1 MLLFK
6 PHQYPSVIAH
16 YIPDKSYIFIL
27 PLSLVCG
34 PSRPAP
40 ISLGAG
46 QFVPYGKVLHGY
58 TRRMTTN
65 TRFQKHPLA
74 IAVQAPAMG
83 FLLFGASLAQA
94 TTHLIDGHEYT
105 IGPGQYLDSWV
116 IENDSH
122 LISNGSTL
130 RQSQVVGARMT
141 LNAGTLAQDIEAIN
155 GSKITLN
162 GATVEARSSSPFALQ
177 LIGSEADIT
186 TSTITNANGAAIV
199 AGRDFLTTDGST
211 VNVFGSTVTGSTT
224 GAVASAYSQLNFT
237 YSDVTATRDDGVG
250 VYLVGADATA
260 IGSRIVGGQ
269 NGVVL
274 EKEYY
279 IDNPSSLVLDST
291 HAEGRNGAAL
301 LVKGDE
307 LGGGQVDIQV
317 RNGSTLTGGNG
328 NILEVTGN
336 SVANMNVDHSEL
348 FGDIVVEEGSTAK
361 AQLNNGAWLTGQLKN
376 VAELSVNDAS
386 HWVLV
391 GDSNVTALKMGGG
404 AVHFGGADEFYQLDV
419 KSLEG
424 NGTFIM
430 NTDFLTHQT
439 DFLNVAGKAEGNHS
453 LMLAASGSNLADG
466 EPIKVVHTEGGD
478 AQFSL
483 ASGTVDVGAYA
494 YGLQKDGTDWFLDP
508 TRKGTSTSAHSVLAL
523 FNSAPT
529 VLYGEMSILRTRMG
543 ELRFSEGAG
552 NGMWMRSYGNKFDV
566 AANKNGAGYTQN
578 QKGFT
583 IGADAPLSG
592 GDGQWIAGVM
602 AGHSASDLS
611 LTRGSSG
618 EVKSYYVG
626 GYATW
631 LDAESGLYFDGVA
644 KLNRLHT
651 ENDVTMSDGKKAKGN
666 YAQNAVG
673 ASAEFGRH
681 IKLDNDFY
689 VEPYGQLSAT
699 ITQAQS
705 YELTNGLQ
713 AKGDRSSSV
722 VGKLGVTAGKN
733 IQLES
738 GGVLQ
743 PYLRTAVAHEF
754 DQSNKV
760 FIND

>member
-1 MLLFK
+1 MSSVFNFK
-6 PHQYPSVIAH
+6 PS
-16 YIPDKSYIFIL
+16 
-27 PLSLVCG
+27 PLSLALKANAVTLLMLMAHAADARVITLPNDFVNPG
-34 PSRPAP
+34 SIPDSFELQAG
-40 ISLGAG
+40 SGFTVKGAVTKQIRAQSATLVVEAG
-46 QFVPYGKVLHGY
+46 SSTQDI
-58 TRRMTTN
+58 T
-65 TRFQKHPLA
+65 
-74 IAVQAPAMG
+74 G
-83 FLLFGASLAQA
+83 FNSDIR
-94 TTHLIDGHEYT
+94 IDGSDVT
-105 IGPGQYLDSWV
+105 ARSTASAAIGVSDSNV
-116 IENDSH
+116 
-122 LISNGSTL
+122 LITNSNIVHNNGSGLT
-130 RQSQVVGARMT
+130 
-141 LNAGTLAQDIEAIN
+141 
-155 GSKITLN
+155 
-162 GATVEARSSSPFALQ
+162 
-177 LIGSEADIT
+177 
-186 TSTITNANGAAIV
+186 
-199 AGRDFLTTDGST
+199 AGRTDGST
-211 VNVFGSTVTGSTT
+211 VGSTVKVVDSTITGTRR
-224 GAVASAYSQLNFT
+224 GASASAYSVLDLIG
-237 YSDVTATRDDGVG
+237 SKVEATGANGVG
-250 VYLVGADATA
+250 LALFSGRANAINSQIVGAKTGAEMGIDGT
-260 IGSRIVGGQ
+260 S
-269 NGVVL
+269 GVM
-274 EKEYY
+274 
-279 IDNPSSLVLDST
+279 DSALVLDGSSV
-291 HAEGRNGAAL
+291 EGKDGAAI
-301 LVKGDE
+301 VTRQGINA
-307 LGGGQVDIQV
+307 DIQV
-317 RNGSTLTGGNG
+317 RNGSSLVGSNG
-328 NILEVTGN
+328 NLLEVTDG
-336 SVANMNVDHSEL
+336 STANLNVDYSEL
-348 FGDIVVEEGSTAK
+348 FGDIVVDDGSTAK
-361 AQLNNGAWLTGQLKN
+361 VQLNNGSWLTGQLKN

-391 GDSNVTALKMGGG
+391 GDSNVDALKMGGG
-404 AVHFGGADEFYQLDV
+404 AVHFGGPDEFYRLDV

-430 NTDFLTHQT
+430 HTDFLTHQT
-439 DFLNVAGKAEGNHS
+439 DFLNVEGKAEGNHS

-483 ASGTVDVGAYA
+483 ASGTVDIGAYA

-508 TRKGTSTSAHSVLAL
+508 NRRGTSTSAHSVLAL

-602 AGHSASDLS
+602 AGHSVSDLG

-618 EVKSYYVG
+618 EVKSYYMG

-689 VEPYGQLSAT
+689 LEPYGQLSAT

-733 IQLES
+733 IQLDN

-760 FIND
+760 FINDQSFNNDLSGSRIELAAGVAMSVSENVKLHADVETSQGKKIDQPWGVNFGVRYDF

>member
-1 MLLFK
+1 MSSVFNFK
-6 PHQYPSVIAH
+6 PS
-16 YIPDKSYIFIL
+16 
-27 PLSLVCG
+27 PLSLALKANAVTLLMLMAHAADARSVTSPNDFVVPG
-34 PSRPAP
+34 APADRYELQP
-40 ISLGAG
+40 GSGFTVKGAVTKEIRAQSATLVVEPG
-46 QFVPYGKVLHGY
+46 SSTQDITGFNSDIRIDGSDVIARSTAPAAVIVSDSKVLI
-58 TRRMTTN
+58 TN
-65 TRFQKHPLA
+65 SNITHSNGTGL
-74 IAVQAPAMG
+74 IAARTDGSTVGSSVKVVDSTITGTQRGATASAYSVLDLIG
-83 FLLFGASLAQA
+83 TKVEATGASGLGLALYSGQA
-94 TTHLIDGHEYT
+94 NATNSQIVGGKNGVLMGIDGSS
-105 IGPGQYLDSWV
+105 GVL
-116 IENDSH
+116 
-122 LISNGSTL
+122 GSTL
-130 RQSQVVGARMT
+130 V
-141 LNAGTLAQDIEAIN
+141 LD
-155 GSKITLN
+155 GSS
-162 GATVEARSSSPFALQ
+162 VE
-177 LIGSEADIT
+177 GK
-186 TSTITNANGAAIV
+186 NGAAIV
-199 AGRDFLTTDGST
+199 
-211 VNVFGSTVTGSTT
+211 
-224 GAVASAYSQLNFT
+224 
-237 YSDVTATRDDGVG
+237 TREG
-250 VYLVGADATA
+250 
-260 IGSRIVGGQ
+260 
-269 NGVVL
+269 
-274 EKEYY
+274 
-279 IDNPSSLVLDST
+279 T
-291 HAEGRNGAAL
+291 HA
-301 LVKGDE
+301 
-307 LGGGQVDIQV
+307 DIQV
-317 RNGSTLTGGNG
+317 RNGSSLLGSNG
-328 NILEVTGN
+328 NLLEVTNG
-336 SVANMNVDHSEL
+336 STANFNVDHSAL

-391 GDSNVTALKMGGG
+391 GDSNVDALKMGGG
-404 AVHFGGADEFYQLDV
+404 AVHFGGPDEFYQLDV

-494 YGLQKDGTDWFLDP
+494 YGLQKDGTNWFLDP
-508 TRKGTSTSAHSVLAL
+508 NRKGTSTSAHSVLAL

-760 FIND
+760 FINDQTFNNDLSGSRIELAAGLAMSVSENVKLHADVETSQGKKIDQPWGVNFGVRYDF

>member
-1 MLLFK
+1 MSSTFSFK
-6 PHQYPSVIAH
+6 PSSLTLAVKANIFTLAMLVAYAAEARVVTGPNETVAPGPTPDRFELLPGSGLTVLGTATRDIRAQSATLIVKPGSTTQDITAFDSVIRIEGSDVVAR
-16 YIPDKSYIFIL
+16 ST
-27 PLSLVCG
+27 
-34 PSRPAP
+34 AN
-40 ISLGAG
+40 A
-46 QFVPYGKVLHGY
+46 
-58 TRRMTTN
+58 
-65 TRFQKHPLA
+65 
-74 IAVQAPAMG
+74 AVQATG
-83 FLLFGASLAQA
+83 SDVLITGSNLLNNNGTGLIAGRSLGGTNGSNVKVIGSRITGTTRGAS
-94 TTHLIDGHEYT
+94 
-105 IGPGQYLDSWV
+105 
-116 IENDSH
+116 
-122 LISNGSTL
+122 
-130 RQSQVVGARMT
+130 
-141 LNAGTLAQDIEAIN
+141 
-155 GSKITLN
+155 
-162 GATVEARSSSPFALQ
+162 
-177 LIGSEADIT
+177 
-186 TSTITNANGAAIV
+186 
-199 AGRDFLTTDGST
+199 
-211 VNVFGSTVTGSTT
+211 
-224 GAVASAYSQLNFT
+224 ASAYSVLDFT
-237 YSDVTATRDDGVG
+237 DS
-250 VYLVGADATA
+250 LVEATA
-260 IGSRIVGGQ
+260 ENGFGIALMSGEARAANSRIIGGQ
-269 NGVVL
+269 SGVQMGIDGSSGVV
-274 EKEYY
+274 
-279 IDNPSSLVLDST
+279 DSTLVLDGTSV
-291 HAEGRNGAAL
+291 EGRNGAAIL
-301 LVKGDE
+301 TRQGTHA
-307 LGGGQVDIQV
+307 DIQV

-336 SVANMNVDHSEL
+336 STANMNVDYSEL
-348 FGDIVVEEGSTAK
+348 FGDVVVEEGSTAK
-361 AQLNNGAWLTGQLKN
+361 LQLNNGSSLTGQLKN
-376 VAELSVNDAS
+376 VAELSVNEAS
-386 HWVLV
+386 RWVLV
-391 GDSNVTALKMGGG
+391 GDSNVEALKMGGG

-424 NGTFIM
+424 NGTFVM
-430 NTDFLTHQT
+430 HTDFSTHET
-439 DFLNVAGKAEGNHS
+439 DFLNVEGKAEGKHS
-453 LMLAASGSNLADG
+453 LLLAATGSELASGL
-466 EPIKVVHTEGGD
+466 PIKVVHTEGGD
-478 AQFSL
+478 AHFSL
-483 ASGTVDVGAYA
+483 VGDTVDIGAFA
-494 YGLQKDGTDWFLDP
+494 YGLQKDGTDWLLDP
-508 TRKGTSTSAHSVLAL
+508 TRRGTSTSAHSVLAL

-552 NGMWMRSYGNKFDV
+552 NGLWMRSYGNKFDV
-566 AANKNGAGYTQN
+566 AQNKNGAGYSQT

-583 IGADAPLSG
+583 IGADAPLSS

-602 AGHSASDLS
+602 GGHSTSDLS

-705 YELTNGLQ
+705 YELSNGLH

-722 VGKLGVTAGKN
+722 VGKVGVTAGKN

-743 PYLRTAVAHEF
+743 PYLRTALAHEF

-760 FIND
+760 FINDQSFNNDLSGSRIELAAGVAMSVSENVKLHADIETSQGKKIDHPWGVNFGVRYDF

>member
-1 MLLFK
+1 MSSVFNFK
-6 PHQYPSVIAH
+6 PS
-16 YIPDKSYIFIL
+16 
-27 PLSLVCG
+27 PLSLALKVNAVTLLMLVAQAADA
-34 PSRPAP
+34 RPITKP
-40 ISLGAG
+40 DDFVIPGFTPDRFELRPGSGLTVKGATTKEIRAESATLVLEPG
-46 QFVPYGKVLHGY
+46 SSTQDITAYNSDIRVDGSEIIARSTASTALRALDSNVLITNSNIVHNSGTGLVAGRNDSSTVGSTVKVLG
-58 TRRMTTN
+58 
-65 TRFQKHPLA
+65 
-74 IAVQAPAMG
+74 
-83 FLLFGASLAQA
+83 
-94 TTHLIDGHEYT
+94 
-105 IGPGQYLDSWV
+105 
-116 IENDSH
+116 
-122 LISNGSTL
+122 
-130 RQSQVVGARMT
+130 
-141 LNAGTLAQDIEAIN
+141 
-155 GSKITLN
+155 
-162 GATVEARSSSPFALQ
+162 
-177 LIGSEADIT
+177 
-186 TSTITNANGAAIV
+186 STITGNQRGAAVTAYSVLDLIDSKVEATGANGLGLALYSGQANATNSQIVGGKYGVQIGIDGSSGFMESGLVLDNTSVEGKDGAAIV
-199 AGRDFLTTDGST
+199 
-211 VNVFGSTVTGSTT
+211 
-224 GAVASAYSQLNFT
+224 
-237 YSDVTATRDDGVG
+237 TR
-250 VYLVGADATA
+250 
-260 IGSRIVGGQ
+260 
-269 NGVVL
+269 
-274 EKEYY
+274 
-279 IDNPSSLVLDST
+279 
-291 HAEGRNGAAL
+291 EGINA
-301 LVKGDE
+301 
-307 LGGGQVDIQV
+307 DIQV
-317 RNGSTLTGGNG
+317 RNGSSLLGSNG
-328 NILEVTGN
+328 NLLEVTGGSTVN
-336 SVANMNVDHSEL
+336 LNVDRSEL

-404 AVHFGGADEFYQLDV
+404 AVHFGGPDEFYQLDV

-439 DFLNVAGKAEGNHS
+439 DFLNVEGKAEGNHS

-466 EPIKVVHTEGGD
+466 VPIKVVHTEGGD

-494 YGLQKDGTDWFLDP
+494 YGLQKDGTDWILDP

-566 AANKNGAGYTQN
+566 AANKNGAGYTQR

-583 IGADAPLSG
+583 IGADAPLSS

-602 AGHSASDLS
+602 AGTSTSDLS
-611 LTRGSSG
+611 LTRGSTG
-618 EVKSYYVG
+618 EVNSYYMG

-681 IKLDNDFY
+681 IKLDEDFF

-713 AKGDRSSSV
+713 AKGDRSSTV

-760 FIND
+760 FINDQTFNNDLSGSRIELAAGVAMSVSENVKLHVDAETSQGKKIDQPWGVNFGVRYDF

>member
-1 MLLFK
+1 MSSVFNFK
-6 PHQYPSVIAH
+6 PS
-16 YIPDKSYIFIL
+16 
-27 PLSLVCG
+27 PLSLALKVNAVTLLMLVAQAADA
-34 PSRPAP
+34 RPVTKP
-40 ISLGAG
+40 DDFVVPGFTPDRFELQPGSGLTVKGATTKEIRAESATLVVEPG
-46 QFVPYGKVLHGY
+46 SSTQDITAYYSDIRIDGSEIIARSTSSTALRALDSNVLITNSNIVHNSGTGLVAGRNDSSTAGSTVKVLG
-58 TRRMTTN
+58 
-65 TRFQKHPLA
+65 
-74 IAVQAPAMG
+74 
-83 FLLFGASLAQA
+83 
-94 TTHLIDGHEYT
+94 
-105 IGPGQYLDSWV
+105 
-116 IENDSH
+116 
-122 LISNGSTL
+122 
-130 RQSQVVGARMT
+130 
-141 LNAGTLAQDIEAIN
+141 
-155 GSKITLN
+155 
-162 GATVEARSSSPFALQ
+162 
-177 LIGSEADIT
+177 
-186 TSTITNANGAAIV
+186 STITGSQRGAAVTAYSVLDLIDSKVEATGAAGLGLALYSGQANATNSQIVGGKYGVQMGIDGSSGFMESGLVLDNSSVQSKDGAAIV
-199 AGRDFLTTDGST
+199 
-211 VNVFGSTVTGSTT
+211 
-224 GAVASAYSQLNFT
+224 
-237 YSDVTATRDDGVG
+237 TRDGIN
-250 VYLVGADATA
+250 A
-260 IGSRIVGGQ
+260 
-269 NGVVL
+269 
-274 EKEYY
+274 
-279 IDNPSSLVLDST
+279 
-291 HAEGRNGAAL
+291 
-301 LVKGDE
+301 
-307 LGGGQVDIQV
+307 DIQV
-317 RNGSTLTGGNG
+317 RNGSSLFGSNG
-328 NILEVTGN
+328 NLLEVTDG
-336 SVANMNVDHSEL
+336 STANLNVDRSEL

-404 AVHFGGADEFYQLDV
+404 AVHFGGPDEFYRLDV

-439 DFLNVAGKAEGNHS
+439 DFLNVDGKAEGNHS

-508 TRKGTSTSAHSVLAL
+508 NRKGTSTSAHSVLAL

-566 AANKNGAGYTQN
+566 AANKNGAGYTQR

-583 IGADAPLSG
+583 IGADAPLSS

-602 AGHSASDLS
+602 AGTSTSDLS
-611 LTRGSSG
+611 LTRGSTG
-618 EVKSYYVG
+618 EVNSYYMG

-681 IKLDNDFY
+681 IKLDNDFF

-760 FIND
+760 FINDQSFNNDLSGSRIELAAGLAMSVSESVKLHADVETSQGKKIDQPWGVNFGVRYDF